1 MLTFLPQ
8 RRVEARFSAR
18 NPVEKRPNYRPYA
31 VSVARV
37 QRLSPS
43 FTRITFAGPE
53 LEHFGTE
60 GLDQRVKLVL
70 PLPKTGLIH
79 FPFCEDWFALWRNLD
94 EAKRNPLRTYTV
106 LEPRPDLQEIDIDFV
121 RHGDEG
127 KAARWLNEVT
137 VGSEVAIVGP
147 DARGENPRVGI
158 EWNPRNAH
166 TFLLAGDETAVPAIG
181 AILANMDREAR
192 GVAFIEIP
200 DQRDIR
206 RIDAPAG
213 VEVRWLA
220 RSVPDTTLL
229 GDAIRQWAKDLLA
242 SAPESDRL
250 SSGGLYCWLAGESSR
265 VTAMRRCL
273 VSEVGVNRQY
283 VTFMGYW
290 RAGRSEN

>member
-1 MLTFLPQ
+1 MLTFVPQ
-8 RRVEARFSAR
+8 RQGEARISATTSL
-18 NPVEKRPNYRPYA
+18 EKRPNYRPYA

-43 FTRITFAGPE
+43 FTRITFTGPE

-70 PLPKTGLIH
+70 PLPETGLTH
-79 FPFCEDWFALWRNLD
+79 FPFAEDWFALWRNLD
-94 EAKRNPLRTYTV
+94 EEKRNPLRTYTV

-121 RHGDEG
+121 RHGNEG
-127 KAARWLNEVT
+127 QAARWLNEVT

-158 EWNPRNAH
+158 EWNPRKAH
-166 TFLLAGDETAVPAIG
+166 TVLLAGDETAVPAIG
-181 AILANMDREAR
+181 AILANMNREAR
-192 GVAFIEIP
+192 GIAFIEIP
-200 DQRDIR
+200 DLRDSR
-206 RIDAPAG
+206 AIDAPAG

-220 RSVPDTTLL
+220 RSVPGTALL
-229 GDAIRQWAKDLLA
+229 GDAVRHWAKDLLA
-242 SAPESDRL
+242 SAPESDQL
-250 SSGGLYCWLAGESSR
+250 SSGGLYGWLAGESSR

-273 VSEVGVNRQY
+273 VSEVGLNPQY